1 MSLCLLNVLGERRR
15 ELRVA
20 RDLLRTLDLDKRLQL
35 DRVRVRQ
42 VDRELLFDGR
52 GHTGPPVFRWA
63 RSGPAPAPVR
73 GGLRGRARR
82 LAPAGCCH
90 RQAYDARWRAENPAL
105 RPPSGLASFRCRSMA
120 AIS

>member
-1 MSLCLLNVLGERRR
+1 MALGLLHVLGERRR

-52 GHTGPPVFRWA
+52 GHTGPPVFKWWLC
-63 RSGPAPAPVR
+63 SVG
-73 GGLRGRARR
+73 
-82 LAPAGCCH
+82 
-90 RQAYDARWRAENPAL
+90 
-105 RPPSGLASFRCRSMA
+105 A
-120 AIS
+120 AISSDYRAVADPKPSPLTQEGDRARPDRLC